1 VAARGLSRVQE
12 SHGLGFG
19 EHDQNHG
26 RPRRAAPTV
35 RSMIVYK
42 MVYMTIKTFSLTLL
56 ILFSA
61 VAAHA
66 ADVVQTAN
74 GPVAGR
80 GVQPSGVRIFRG
92 IPFAQPP
99 TGDLRWREPQPV
111 KNWKDVR
118 QAVDFG
124 PRCMQARIFDDMIFR
139 SNGVSEDCLYL
150 NVWTPARS
158 ARERL
163 PVLVYFYGGGFVSG
177 DGSEPRYD
185 GESMAA
191 KGIVVLTVNY
201 RLGVFG
207 FMSHPELTKESP
219 HNASGNYGLLDQS
232 AALQW
237 VQRNIANFG
246 GDPKRVTIAGESAG
260 SISVSAHMVSPLSK
274 NLIAGAIGESGA
286 ITGTL
291 SAVPRAKGEEAGSKF
306 AAGLGAQTIA
316 ALRAI
321 PSQQILDEASKGGW
335 ASVGRFP
342 ITIDGYFLTDE
353 PATTFANG
361 KQARVPLLAGWNSEE
376 VGWGALLGS
385 AQPTLENY
393 RNAVSKLYGT
403 RAEEVFKLYPAT
415 TTDEVM
421 EAAADLASDRF
432 ISYSTWKWTDL
443 HAKTGGAVVYR
454 YLYARPRPAMK
465 AGNTPPARGAAHSA
479 EIEYALGNLSS
490 NDVYAWTPDDY
501 KVSTVMQN
509 YFANFIKKGNPNAAG
524 LPEWSPLTSS
534 KFMRID
540 VESRLETDSTRARYL
555 FLDQLPK

>member
-1 VAARGLSRVQE
+1 
-12 SHGLGFG
+12 
-19 EHDQNHG
+19 
-26 RPRRAAPTV
+26 
-35 RSMIVYK
+35 MIVYK

-61 VAAHA
+61 VATRA

-74 GPVAGR
+74 GPVQGR
-80 GVQPSGVRIFRG
+80 GVQPSAVRIFRG

-150 NVWTPARS
+150 NVWTPAKS

-163 PVLVYFYGGGFVSG
+163 PVLIYFYGGGFVSG

-219 HNASGNYGLLDQS
+219 HNASGNYGFLDQN

-291 SAVPRAKGEEAGSKF
+291 SAVTRAKGEEQGSKF
-306 AAGLGAQTIA
+306 AAGLGAQSLA
-316 ALRAI
+316 ALRVI

-342 ITIDGYFLTDE
+342 ITIDGYFLTEE
-353 PATTFANG
+353 PATAYASG
-361 KQARVPLLAGWNSEE
+361 KQAHVPLLAGWNSEE
-376 VGWGALLGS
+376 VGSGALLGS

-393 RNAVSKLYGT
+393 RNAVGKLYGT
-403 RAEEVFKLYPAT
+403 RADEVFKLYPAT

-421 EAAADLASDRF
+421 QAAADLASDRF
-432 ISYSTWKWTDL
+432 ISYSTWKWAEL
-443 HAKTGGAVVYR
+443 HAKTGGTVVYR

-465 AGNTPPARGAAHSA
+465 GKNTPPARGAAHSA
-479 EIEYALGNLSS
+479 EIEYALGNLGS

-501 KVSTVMQN
+501 KVSTLMQS
-509 YFANFIKKGNPNAAG
+509 YFANFIKKANPNGAG
-524 LPEWSPLTSS
+524 LSEWPAITSS
-534 KFMRID
+534 RVMRID
-540 VESRLETDSTRARYL
+540 VESRAEADNTRARYL

>member
-1 VAARGLSRVQE
+1 MML
-12 SHGLGFG
+12 
-19 EHDQNHG
+19 
-26 RPRRAAPTV
+26 
-35 RSMIVYK
+35 YK
-42 MVYMTIKTFSLTLL
+42 WVMKILTLVFM
-56 ILFSA
+56 ILVTVLSIQ
-61 VAAHA
+61 A
-66 ADVVQTAN
+66 ADLVQTAN
-74 GPVAGR
+74 GTLEGR
-80 GVQPSGVRIFRG
+80 GTQPSGVRIFRG

-111 KNWKDVR
+111 KNWQGVR

-150 NVWTPARS
+150 NVWTPAKS
-158 ARERL
+158 SRERL

-207 FMSHPELTKESP
+207 FMSHPELTKESA
-219 HNASGNYGLLDQS
+219 HNASGNYGLLDQN

-237 VQRNIANFG
+237 VQRNITNFG

-291 SAVPRAKGEEAGSKF
+291 SAVPRAQAEEQGSKF
-306 AAGLGAQTIA
+306 AANLGAQSLA

-321 PSQQILDEASKGGW
+321 PSQQMLDAASKGGW

-342 ITIDGYFLTDE
+342 LTIDGYFLIDD
-353 PATTFANG
+353 PATGYATG
-361 KQARVPLLAGWNSEE
+361 KQAHVPLLAGWNSEE
-376 VGWGALLGS
+376 VGWNALLGD

-393 RNAVSKLYGT
+393 KNAVAKLYPT
-403 RAEEVFKLYPAT
+403 RADEVLKLYPAT
-415 TTDEVM
+415 TTEEVM
-421 EAAADLASDRF
+421 QAAADLASDRF
-432 ISYSTWKWTDL
+432 ISYSTWKWADL
-443 HAKTGGAVVYR
+443 HSKTGGASVYR
-454 YLYARPRPAMK
+454 YLYARPRPAVK
-465 AGNTPPARGAAHSA
+465 TQNTPPARGASHSA
-479 EIEYALGNLSS
+479 EIEYALGNLGS

-501 KVSTVMQN
+501 KVSTAMQN
-509 YFANFIKKGNPNAAG
+509 YFANFIKKGNPNGAG
-524 LPEWSPLTSS
+524 LPEWPALSNARI
-534 KFMRID
+534 MRLD
-540 VESRLETDSTRARYL
+540 VESRAEPDTTRARYL
-555 FLDQLPK
+555 FLDQLPR